1 MRGLAALWV
10 VLHHAKQSTDHFLGP
25 IGEVSIIANGN
36 LGVNFFF
43 ILSGFIIAYSASRM
57 LESGK
62 GVMDYALSRATRIY
76 VPYLPI
82 GLGVYCL
89 YIMLPGL
96 SQADRETSFL
106 TSATLLPAYNPPA
119 LSVAWTLVHEMIF
132 YVVYALI
139 FISKRVLFGAL
150 IIWLFAII
158 YVDHE
163 KIEIIRP
170 LRYLLSP
177 FNLLFMIGVVVF
189 NLSNLIKS
197 VGLWSW
203 LLMGL
208 GVFVVLFEA
217 TQGYPNHLSI
227 AIGFSLIIFAAV
239 SGEISERKAIRPL
252 MILGSASYAIYLV
265 HNPVLSIAVRAVDK
279 VVPGANIWM
288 GFWMIVFAS
297 VVSGLMYWKFYETK
311 ALTKVRAWLA

>member
-189 NLSNLIKS
+189 
-197 VGLWSW
+197 
-203 LLMGL
+203 
-208 GVFVVLFEA
+208 
-217 TQGYPNHLSI
+217 
-227 AIGFSLIIFAAV
+227 
-239 SGEISERKAIRPL
+239 
-252 MILGSASYAIYLV
+252 
-265 HNPVLSIAVRAVDK
+265 
-279 VVPGANIWM
+279 
-288 GFWMIVFAS
+288 
-297 VVSGLMYWKFYETK
+297 
-311 ALTKVRAWLA
+311 